1 MTAPAEVTKF
11 DSGDGATV
19 GGAHPA
25 DNISINTVVGR
36 MTDIFPHA
44 HPVESS
50 LNKEEL
56 KLLKCG
62 VSGVAKIN
70 LQVMQSAKEDFTE
83 KVLVQV
89 MVGGGNGPCEM
100 EMNGALIVE
109 YMVAVFSKSTFL

>member
-1 MTAPAEVTKF
+1 MALTEKKHNKSCRSLTDALNVDYESVPVTTPAEVTKF
-11 DSGDGATV
+11 DSGDGVTV

-25 DNISINTVVGR
+25 DNISVNTVVGW

-50 LNKEEL
+50 LNKEGL

-70 LQVMQSAKEDFTE
+70 LQVMRSVEEDFTE
-83 KVLVQV
+83 
-89 MVGGGNGPCEM
+89 
-100 EMNGALIVE
+100 
-109 YMVAVFSKSTFL
+109 